1 MSNDLFRQSVL
12 NRLPA
17 MPLTKAPWAE
27 EDEDSMEELAEAE
40 EELSDLAALPSQ
52 SSSRSV

>member
-40 EELSDLAALPSQ
+40 EELSDLAALPGQ